1 MLSEFAEQHDNT
13 GCRKRDDERYSTV
26 AMARFVS
33 TSFHVLTYGT
43 PSMPSSRQITF
54 CGTSPAAQTSDVSS
68 SVFPMKQYSASRFTS
83 E

>member
-1 MLSEFAEQHDNT
+1 MLSEFAEQHNDT
-13 GCRKRDDERYSTV
+13 GCRERNDEVQHRSDGALREHELPRLDIRHT
-26 AMARFVS
+26 
-33 TSFHVLTYGT
+33 LQ
-43 PSMPSSRQITF
+43 PSSRRITF